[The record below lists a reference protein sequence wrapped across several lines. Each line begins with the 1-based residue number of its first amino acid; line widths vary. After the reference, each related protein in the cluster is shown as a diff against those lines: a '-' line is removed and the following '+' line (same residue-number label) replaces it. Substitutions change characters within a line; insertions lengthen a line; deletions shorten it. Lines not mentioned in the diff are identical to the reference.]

1 MENLY
6 SVRHLKRVQEKAKQK
21 LAKIEKNIKKSKKD
35 IRRRLEG
42 KKNKDNFYK
51 NKFVIKTDEVP
62 KSSIKKSSTT
72 KVSKTSRYKKKD
84 KLFKLLNS
92 AVDTRNQ
99 RSKERVRRNKSKGE
113 SNISNNDLLDS
124 IIICG
129 SKWLDRKIVVKD
141 LFSRTGTYKTPKNLL
156 TQTSPINHFNSES
169 EFPSIKLGSISNSQA
184 DTQKPEIS
192 KNSLPFEE
200 YKLSRSPKI
209 KILNTFRRG
218 KSSLEDIEDIISD
231 SLSEEATEKYNFWET
246 KGALTNRSIKTVGE
260 RYKSPF
266 IILNSPRKNID
277 DCSSNRSGSRYVEKN
292 IFWGNELKNKMFS
305 YSMVRRRKET
315 LEVDSSPTFSFRDRE
330 LGL

>member
-1 MENLY
+1 MDFESSPFYTQRNRSKEIVTSPNKEDYQDVKKSLKFTKKSMENLY

-129 SKWLDRKIVVKD
+129 SK
-141 LFSRTGTYKTPKNLL
+141 
-156 TQTSPINHFNSES
+156 
-169 EFPSIKLGSISNSQA
+169 
-184 DTQKPEIS
+184 
-192 KNSLPFEE
+192 
-200 YKLSRSPKI
+200 
-209 KILNTFRRG
+209 
-218 KSSLEDIEDIISD
+218 
-231 SLSEEATEKYNFWET
+231 
-246 KGALTNRSIKTVGE
+246 
-260 RYKSPF
+260 
-266 IILNSPRKNID
+266 
-277 DCSSNRSGSRYVEKN
+277 
-292 IFWGNELKNKMFS
+292 
-305 YSMVRRRKET
+305 
-315 LEVDSSPTFSFRDRE
+315 
-330 LGL
+330 